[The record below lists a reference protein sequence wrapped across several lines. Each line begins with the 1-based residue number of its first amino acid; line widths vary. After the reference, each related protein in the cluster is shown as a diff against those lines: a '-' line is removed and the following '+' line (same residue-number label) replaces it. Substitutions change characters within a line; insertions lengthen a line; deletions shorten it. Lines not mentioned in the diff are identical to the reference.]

1 MHFGPTREPT
11 NGTGGAICHDDHV
24 ARRDEPSEAGHL
36 CDVEGVRVGHHA
48 RASATWRTGTTVVL
62 LPEGTVG
69 GVDVRGGAPGTR
81 ETDLL
86 APDALMNRV
95 DAVCLSGGSAFG
107 LAAADGVMQFLAE
120 RRVGFRVGDDDSWVV
135 PIVPSA
141 VIFDLGRA
149 GRFDHRPDREFGHRA
164 ARRASTRERST
175 GSIGAGTGARSGSLQ
190 GGVGSA
196 SRRLTDGT
204 IVASLVV
211 VNSVGSVVDPE
222 SGLPW
227 ESRRFGLR
235 APSER
240 DRRRLRE
247 HLSANRRAVSS
258 ASPLNTTIGV
268 VITDARLDKAE
279 CQKMAAV
286 AHDGLARA
294 IRPAHS
300 LHDGDTVFG
309 LATGRRDLLPRADA
323 RFAEPITR
331 SHQID
336 GILEAAA
343 DTFATA
349 CTSAVVTARSLGGP
363 PSYSDLVPSAFRR

>member
-1 MHFGPTREPT
+1 MP
-11 NGTGGAICHDDHV
+11 
-24 ARRDEPSEAGHL
+24 RRVERPVSGHL
-36 CDVEGVRVGHHA
+36 CDVDGVRVGHHS
-48 RASATWRTGTTVVL
+48 RSSTTWRTGTTVVL

-86 APDALMNRV
+86 APDALMDRV

-120 RRVGFRVGDDDSWVV
+120 RRVGFRVGEDESWVV

-149 GRFDHRPDREFGHRA
+149 GRFENRPDREFGYRA
-164 ARRASTRERST
+164 ARRATNRERST
-175 GSIGAGTGARSGSLQ
+175 GSVGAGTGARSGSLQ

-196 SRRLTDGT
+196 SRRLGDGT

-211 VNSVGSVVDPE
+211 VNSVGTVIDPE

-227 ESRRFGLR
+227 ESTGVGLR
-235 APSER
+235 TPIDR
-240 DRRRLRE
+240 DRRRLRA
-247 HLSANRRAVSS
+247 HLAANRRAVSS
-258 ASPLNTTIGV
+258 ASTLNTTIGV

-279 CQKMAAV
+279 CQKLAAV

-309 LATGRRDLLPRADA
+309 LATGRRELLPRADA
-323 RFAEPITR
+323 RFAEPVAR
-331 SHQID
+331 AHQID

-349 CTSAVVTARSLGGP
+349 CTSAVITARSLGGP
-363 PSYSDLVPSAFRR
+363 PSYSDLVPSAFGR